1 MIFCKVSNI
10 LSNSSYSIANN
21 VISFLVS
28 IITGMIIAKVL
39 GPEGKGSFFLV
50 SQIVSIGAVFFS
62 LGVGPAILFSLKRGN
77 LTKYESVSFSII
89 HTIIVV
95 FLMVLFFVL
104 FQEYVVSY
112 LNNSISQNML
122 VLSIILISANILL
135 GILGYVIMG
144 DSEGVKL
151 WSIISSGGNLLYA
164 LLLVILVLKMELGVI
179 GALSS
184 LLLALIVRLIILL
197 RVVILQGLA
206 FKLVPC
212 FKLLHIYKYGFGIF
226 IGNLFLTSV
235 YRIDIFFVN
244 SILSI
249 KDLGIY
255 SAAVNISELILLVPS
270 ALGVALFPHLSGL
283 ERREQI
289 IAIGKIGRLSTLLA
303 LVSALGL
310 ALITYP
316 FIIIV
321 FGAKFKAS
329 FLPTLLLLPGL
340 ACMTLNIAYSNFLS
354 STGKPFKSA
363 KIFTAG
369 ILVNVGLNLLF
380 LKPLGIE
387 GAAIFSSISYCMIT
401 GGFILV
407 LVRDN
412 VELKWQ
418 DIVVPRRE
426 DIIYMKEKIKNL
438 LNLY

>member
-1 MIFCKVSNI
+1 MSNI
-10 LSNSSYSIANN
+10 LTDSSYSIANN

-77 LTKYESVSFSII
+77 LTKYEGVSFSII

-95 FLMVLFFVL
+95 VLMVLFFVL
-104 FQEYVVSY
+104 FREDVVSY
-112 LNNSISQNML
+112 LNNSISQHML

-135 GILGYVIMG
+135 GILGYVIMD

-151 WSIISSGGNLLYA
+151 WSIISSGGNLLYS
-164 LLLVILVLKMELGVI
+164 LLLAILVLKMQLGVI

-184 LLLALIVRLIILL
+184 LLLALIVKLIILL
-197 RVVILQGLA
+197 RVVISQGLA
-206 FKLVPC
+206 FTLVPC
-212 FKLLHIYKYGFGIF
+212 FKLLHIYKYGLGIF

-244 SILSI
+244 NILSI

-283 ERREQI
+283 EEREQI

-303 LVSALGL
+303 LFSALGL

-321 FGAKFKAS
+321 FGVKFKAS

-369 ILVNVGLNLLF
+369 ILLNVGLNLLF

-412 VELKWQ
+412 AELKWH

-426 DIIYMKEKIKNL
+426 DILYMKEKIKNL